1 MHGPSSAHSAVA
13 SAPRLPRS
21 GRYESMQFFNLPAS
35 DRYGCALSLAKLR
48 SRLPKL
54 LRMPETHVVS
64 TRSARCA
71 EAARSKR
78 IAIDGFASTASAS
91 ASASASHCSS
101 HFVSTPDRCAR
112 RAESATLRLVFAA
125 ADSGQEISPTR
136 SAPYVE
142 LCDIPGPLRCECTDS
157 ITNNCCDASHT
168 NSGCG
173 TKRLY
178 SLRMKVR
185 RE

>member
-1 MHGPSSAHSAVA
+1 LHGPSSARSAVA
-13 SAPRLPRS
+13 SAPRLSRS

-35 DRYGCALSLAKLR
+35 DGYGCALSPAKLR

-78 IAIDGFASTASAS
+78 FAIDGFASTASAS
-91 ASASASHCSS
+91 HCGN
-101 HFVSTPDRCAR
+101 HFVSAPDRCAR

-142 LCDIPGPLRCECTDS
+142 LCDIPCPLRCECADS

-168 NSGCG
+168 NNGCE

>member
-35 DRYGCALSLAKLR
+35 DRYGCALSPAKLR
-48 SRLPKL
+48 SRLPML
-54 LRMPETHVVS
+54 LRIPETHVVS

-91 ASASASHCSS
+91 HCSS
-101 HFVSTPDRCAR
+101 PFVSAPDRCAR
-112 RAESATLRLVFAA
+112 RAENATLRLVFAA

-142 LCDIPGPLRCECTDS
+142 LCDIPGPLRCECIDS

-168 NSGCG
+168 NNDCG